1 MRRAMREGAEAA
13 FDALFPYH
21 HSSIAQFMAT
31 GAKVLIQ
38 PCTIYMVAE
47 QLSWTVNDCFC
58 DGNAA
63 DGGAILQSGVSPQI
77 AAEAGTFSTVQS
89 LTLSTYG
96 ILQAVFNGASSVF
109 QIDDQTEVTGNFGAG
124 TPNGFHLAS
133 YGDGAQLFANIRI
146 KEMVVYSAA
155 HNAATRTTIKTGRL
169 NSVRDTA

>member
-1 MRRAMREGAEAA
+1 VSRCKVFGQLPCYGVCAGRCARV
-13 FDALFPYH
+13 LKQ
-21 HSSIAQFMAT
+21 HSTHSFRT
-31 GAKVLIQ
+31 
-38 PCTIYMVAE
+38 T
-47 QLSWTVNDCFC
+47 TNDCFC